1 MKERG
6 VGANERLR
14 GLRMNQS
21 EWGCCIFIFMN
32 TDKDK
37 KGITI

>member
-1 MKERG
+1 
-6 VGANERLR
+6 
-14 GLRMNQS
+14 MNQS

-37 KGITI
+37 KGNYYLKLCLG